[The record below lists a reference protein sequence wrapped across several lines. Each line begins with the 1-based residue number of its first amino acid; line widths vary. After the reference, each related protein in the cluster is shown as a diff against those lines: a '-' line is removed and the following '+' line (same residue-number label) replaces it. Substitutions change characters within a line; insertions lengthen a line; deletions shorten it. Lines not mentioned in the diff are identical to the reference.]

1 VKRVPLASQ
10 DPEPESQEQVSERA
24 SQRCLIQ
31 MAELG
36 LMGVRELHGRCRGSS
51 NGRRR
56 RRNKDY
62 IIYLEK

>member
-1 VKRVPLASQ
+1 
-10 DPEPESQEQVSERA
+10 
-24 SQRCLIQ
+24 

-36 LMGVRELHGRCRGSS
+36 LMGVRELHGRGRGSS

>member
-1 VKRVPLASQ
+1 
-10 DPEPESQEQVSERA
+10 
-24 SQRCLIQ
+24 